1 MKEQSYMKLHSFF
14 ESLRELRT
22 FLLLFTT
29 QALSSLGSAMTSYAL
44 VIWAYQQSGSALST
58 ALLTVSS
65 YAPYVVFSLFCGALV
80 DRLDTRRTMLVS
92 DALAACTTVAALV
105 LLQTGRLQI
114 THLYLLNVLNGLMNT
129 LQQPASEAA
138 TTALLPK
145 SQYQRVGGLRYLSS
159 SLSGLLTPVLAMA
172 LMTLGGLRAVIFA
185 DLATFAVAFTALLC
199 FIRIPKRQTGSP
211 HESFLDSTR
220 QGLRFFRQAPG
231 LLTLV
236 LYLAAIN
243 LVSSMYEAALPSLLL
258 SRSWGGET
266 VMGIFSTVTALAT
279 LIGSLLAVLL
289 PAPKSRV
296 RVVCGCLLVSMGTEN
311 FLLAFGQNLPT
322 WCVGAALGWLLIP
335 VMSAPNSLYQLLA
348 HCRAGWARPTSM
360 GSIRLFMLVFYIAG
374 KTAFA
379 SLIIPSSLSLP
390 APPPRPLKSPA
401 RFARIPIP
409 LRGAGC
415 KPFSVSADEKRPP
428 ARLQTVWKNG
438 ITPRL
443 PQ

>member
-92 DALAACTTVAALV
+92 EALV

-258 SRSWGGET
+258 SRSWGGENA
-266 VMGIFSTVTALAT
+266 MGIFSTVTALAT

-296 RVVCGCLLVSMGTEN
+296 RVVCVSLLVSMGTEN

-335 VMSAPNSLYQLLA
+335 VMSANLDALMRLNIPEGMQGRVYAVRNALQFFTIPVGYVLGGALVDAVFRPMMRNPLPWLEMLFGRDEGSGAACFYAALALMGVLTCLFFQSRKSL
-348 HCRAGWARPTSM
+348 
-360 GSIRLFMLVFYIAG
+360 
-374 KTAFA
+374 KTLEGDKAA
-379 SLIIPSSLSLP
+379 
-390 APPPRPLKSPA
+390 
-401 RFARIPIP
+401 
-409 LRGAGC
+409 
-415 KPFSVSADEKRPP
+415 
-428 ARLQTVWKNG
+428 
-438 ITPRL
+438 
-443 PQ
+443 

>member
-1 MKEQSYMKLHSFF
+1 MKLHSFF

-114 THLYLLNVLNGLMNT
+114 THLYLFNALNGLMNT

-159 SLSGLLTPVLAMA
+159 SLSGLLTPVLAM
-172 LMTLGGLRAVIFA
+172 
-185 DLATFAVAFTALLC
+185 ALLC

-258 SRSWGGET
+258 SRSWGGENA
-266 VMGIFSTVTALAT
+266 MGIFSTVTALAT
-279 LIGSLLAVLL
+279 LMSSLLAVLL

-335 VMSAPNSLYQLLA
+335 VMSANLDAL
-348 HCRAGWARPTSM
+348 M
-360 GSIRLFMLVFYIAG
+360 RLNIPEGMQGRVYAVRNALQFFTIPVGYTLGGALVDAVF
-374 KTAFA
+374 
-379 SLIIPSSLSLP
+379 
-390 APPPRPLKSPA
+390 RPLMRNPLPWLEMLFGRDEGSGAACFYAALALMGVLTCVFFQGRKSLKTLEGDKA
-401 RFARIPIP
+401 A
-409 LRGAGC
+409 
-415 KPFSVSADEKRPP
+415 
-428 ARLQTVWKNG
+428 
-438 ITPRL
+438 
-443 PQ
+443 

>member
-1 MKEQSYMKLHSFF
+1 MKLHSFF

-114 THLYLLNVLNGLMNT
+114 THLYLLNALNGLMNT

-172 LMTLGGLRAVIFA
+172 LMMLGGLRAVMFA

-236 LYLAAIN
+236 LLSAIFPKPMSAFGTACIRWLYRRRPFVRRGADPEAAAGKWCGFVAEYHDAFAAGIRHRGKLAGALALALGQCTAYMSVAYCTYRGFGLHGVPFWQVTGTQVLLYIGASCFPMPGASGASEGTFYLA
-243 LVSSMYEAALPSLLL
+243 
-258 SRSWGGET
+258 
-266 VMGIFSTVTALAT
+266 FSPLFGDYLTTAMLIWRLASYYLT
-279 LIGSLLAVLL
+279 IVL
-289 PAPKSRV
+289 
-296 RVVCGCLLVSMGTEN
+296 G
-311 FLLAFGQNLPT
+311 
-322 WCVGAALGWLLIP
+322 
-335 VMSAPNSLYQLLA
+335 
-348 HCRAGWARPTSM
+348 
-360 GSIRLFMLVFYIAG
+360 YIAVVAG
-374 KTAFA
+374 RM
-379 SLIIPSSLSLP
+379 
-390 APPPRPLKSPA
+390 APRRA
-401 RFARIPIP
+401 
-409 LRGAGC
+409 
-415 KPFSVSADEKRPP
+415 E
-428 ARLQTVWKNG
+428 T
-438 ITPRL
+438 
-443 PQ
+443 

>member
-114 THLYLLNVLNGLMNT
+114 THLYLLNALNGLMNT

-172 LMTLGGLRAVIFA
+172 LMMLGGLRAVMFA

-258 SRSWGGET
+258 SRSWGGENA
-266 VMGIFSTVTALAT
+266 MGIFSTVTALAT
-279 LIGSLLAVLL
+279 LMGSMLAVLL

-311 FLLAFGQNLPT
+311 FLLAFGRNLPT

-335 VMSAPNSLYQLLA
+335 VMSANLDALMRLNIPEGMQGRVYAVRNALQFFTIPVGYVLGGALVDAVFRPMMRNPLPWLEMLFGRDEGNGAACFYAALALMGVLTCLFFQSRKSL
-348 HCRAGWARPTSM
+348 
-360 GSIRLFMLVFYIAG
+360 
-374 KTAFA
+374 KTLEGDKAA
-379 SLIIPSSLSLP
+379 
-390 APPPRPLKSPA
+390 
-401 RFARIPIP
+401 
-409 LRGAGC
+409 
-415 KPFSVSADEKRPP
+415 
-428 ARLQTVWKNG
+428 
-438 ITPRL
+438 
-443 PQ
+443 

>member
-1 MKEQSYMKLHSFF
+1 MKLHSFF

-114 THLYLLNVLNGLMNT
+114 THLYLFNALNGLMNT

-159 SLSGLLTPVLAMA
+159 SLSGLLTPVLAM
-172 LMTLGGLRAVIFA
+172 
-185 DLATFAVAFTALLC
+185 ALLC

-311 FLLAFGQNLPT
+311 FLLAFGRNLPT

-335 VMSAPNSLYQLLA
+335 VMSANLDALMRLNIPEGMQGRVYAVRNALQFFTIPVGYTLGGALVDAVFRPMMRNPLPWLEMLFGRDEGSGAACFYAALALMGVATCVFFQGRKSL
-348 HCRAGWARPTSM
+348 
-360 GSIRLFMLVFYIAG
+360 
-374 KTAFA
+374 KTLEGDKAA
-379 SLIIPSSLSLP
+379 
-390 APPPRPLKSPA
+390 
-401 RFARIPIP
+401 
-409 LRGAGC
+409 
-415 KPFSVSADEKRPP
+415 
-428 ARLQTVWKNG
+428 
-438 ITPRL
+438 
-443 PQ
+443 

>member
-1 MKEQSYMKLHSFF
+1 MKLHSFF

-44 VIWAYQQSGSALST
+44 VIWAYQESGSALST

-105 LLQTGRLQI
+105 LLQTERLQI
-114 THLYLLNVLNGLMNT
+114 THLYLLNALNGLMNT

-138 TTALLPK
+138 TTAL
-145 SQYQRVGGLRYLSS
+145 
-159 SLSGLLTPVLAMA
+159 
-172 LMTLGGLRAVIFA
+172 MTLGGLRAVMFA
-185 DLATFAVAFTALLC
+185 DLATFAVAFMALLC

-258 SRSWGGET
+258 SRSWGGEAA
-266 VMGIFSTVTALAT
+266 MGIFSTVTALAT

-335 VMSAPNSLYQLLA
+335 VMSANLDALMRLNIPEEMQGRVYAVRNALQFFTIPVGYVLGGALVDAVFRPMMRNPLPWLEMLFGRDEGSGAACFYAALALMGVATCLFFQSRKSLRTLEGEKA
-348 HCRAGWARPTSM
+348 T
-360 GSIRLFMLVFYIAG
+360 
-374 KTAFA
+374 
-379 SLIIPSSLSLP
+379 LP
-390 APPPRPLKSPA
+390 KA
-401 RFARIPIP
+401 
-409 LRGAGC
+409 
-415 KPFSVSADEKRPP
+415 
-428 ARLQTVWKNG
+428 
-438 ITPRL
+438 
-443 PQ
+443 

>member
-1 MKEQSYMKLHSFF
+1 MKLKSFF
-14 ESLRELRT
+14 HSLRELRH

-114 THLYLLNVLNGLMNT
+114 THLYLLNALNGLMNT

-172 LMTLGGLRAVIFA
+172 LMTLGGLRAVMFA

-243 LVSSMYEAALPSLLL
+243 LVSSMYEAALPSLL
-258 SRSWGGET
+258 R
-266 VMGIFSTVTALAT
+266 M
-279 LIGSLLAVLL
+279 
-289 PAPKSRV
+289 P
-296 RVVCGCLLVSMGTEN
+296 
-311 FLLAFGQNLPT
+311 
-322 WCVGAALGWLLIP
+322 
-335 VMSAPNSLYQLLA
+335 
-348 HCRAGWARPTSM
+348 WA
-360 GSIRLFMLVFYIAG
+360 
-374 KTAFA
+374 
-379 SLIIPSSLSLP
+379 SS
-390 APPPRPLKSPA
+390 PP
-401 RFARIPIP
+401 
-409 LRGAGC
+409 
-415 KPFSVSADEKRPP
+415 
-428 ARLQTVWKNG
+428 
-438 ITPRL
+438 
-443 PQ
+443 

>member
-1 MKEQSYMKLHSFF
+1 MRIICMKEQSYMKLHSFF

-279 LIGSLLAVLL
+279 LIGSLLA
-289 PAPKSRV
+289 
-296 RVVCGCLLVSMGTEN
+296 
-311 FLLAFGQNLPT
+311 FGQNLPT

-335 VMSAPNSLYQLLA
+335 VMSANLDALMRLNIPEGMQGRVYAVRNALQFFTIPVGYVLGGALVDAVFRPMMRNPLPWLEMLFGRDEGSGAACFYAALALMGVLTCLFFQSRKSL
-348 HCRAGWARPTSM
+348 
-360 GSIRLFMLVFYIAG
+360 
-374 KTAFA
+374 KTLEGDKAA
-379 SLIIPSSLSLP
+379 
-390 APPPRPLKSPA
+390 
-401 RFARIPIP
+401 
-409 LRGAGC
+409 
-415 KPFSVSADEKRPP
+415 
-428 ARLQTVWKNG
+428 
-438 ITPRL
+438 
-443 PQ
+443 

>member
-1 MKEQSYMKLHSFF
+1 MKLHSFF

-114 THLYLLNVLNGLMNT
+114 THLYLLNALNGLMNT

-172 LMTLGGLRAVIFA
+172 LMTLGGLRAVMFA

-258 SRSWGGET
+258 SRSWGGEN
-266 VMGIFSTVTALAT
+266 A
-279 LIGSLLAVLL
+279 
-289 PAPKSRV
+289 KSRV

-311 FLLAFGQNLPT
+311 FLLAFGRNLPT

-335 VMSAPNSLYQLLA
+335 VMSANLDALMRLNIPEGMQGRVYAVRNALQFFTIPVGYVLGGALVDAVFRPMMRNPLPWLEMLFGRDEGSGAACFYAALALMGVLTCLFFQSRKSL
-348 HCRAGWARPTSM
+348 
-360 GSIRLFMLVFYIAG
+360 
-374 KTAFA
+374 KTLEGDKAA
-379 SLIIPSSLSLP
+379 
-390 APPPRPLKSPA
+390 
-401 RFARIPIP
+401 
-409 LRGAGC
+409 
-415 KPFSVSADEKRPP
+415 
-428 ARLQTVWKNG
+428 
-438 ITPRL
+438 
-443 PQ
+443 